1 MAVKEVFLVGLNSI
15 IQLGIIEKKIVEWRY
30 IMLGFKIVGMDY
42 QKSDSRITTGIK
54 QGERIP
60 GKRVFAGSNG
70 TYVVGD
76 GAHIVVV
83 VEKDGKKISV
93 EIERQVKESMCIE
106 RISKKIFEN
115 LKNTQ
120 PDYIDLE
127 EHTKLSG
134 EKYYKITDSCCD
146 AWTQRL

>member
-1 MAVKEVFLVGLNSI
+1 MECNNS
-15 IQLGIIEKKIVEWRY
+15 LGIIAEEIIVWEVCC
-30 IMLGFKIVGMDY
+30 MLGFKIVGMEY
-42 QKSDSRITTGIK
+42 QKATSEIATGVK

-76 GAHIVVV
+76 GAHIVLT

-93 EIERQVKESMCIE
+93 EIERQIKEIMGMK

-115 LKNTQ
+115 LKSTQ
-120 PDYIDLE
+120 PASIDLE

-134 EKYYKITDSCCD
+134 EKYYKIAESCCD
-146 AWTQRL
+146 SWTQRL